1 MRGRNVLDLIA
12 MTHMRRPG
20 TVAALVLLG
29 VAVRVVVAAQGWF
42 YWDDLILLA
51 QARET
56 PLAELVWHPHD
67 GHLMPGSWLLI
78 WLFATLVD
86 GLNWPAALTALA
98 AGQLLAAGAV
108 AYAAWRIC
116 PRQAWWV
123 TGLYV
128 LAPVT
133 LPVTTWLAAAVNSLP
148 LHAACAVWLAH
159 GWLYL
164 RRGRP
169 ADAVIA
175 AVAVLAAGFFSER
188 VIFLA
193 PFTVLL
199 LLAWG
204 PATRWLRLTAALVVP
219 AAGWAIAYLATVGD
233 PRVSEGGGELFVQG
247 YLRAFLPTLVGG
259 PWDWERWHPG
269 PPFATPPGAAIVLGV
284 LAAVA
289 LLGWSIWR
297 RHAAPLLVLAY
308 PLLPFLAL
316 AVARSGPD
324 TAAEITQTLRHF
336 AEVAVLM
343 ALTAG
348 VLAAQNPRPPRWTPV
363 LGVVLAASSLF
374 STVTYAQAWAEQ
386 PAREYFAALRA
397 GFEGRQEPI
406 LDQAVPLEV
415 LLPVAHPYNRLSA
428 LLGPPQISD
437 STSAPALVDGS
448 GGLVDAELYPMRA
461 TGAEP
466 GCGPGTF
473 ALDGP
478 LMERD
483 WVLRLNYFAEDDGEI
498 AVALDGEAVTVPVE
512 AGLHQVHVALTGGGQ
527 ELRVDGEVCLGRS
540 EVGVLAPAR

>member
-1 MRGRNVLDLIA
+1 MRGRNALDLIA

-56 PLAELVWHPHD
+56 PLGELLLRSHD

-397 GFEGRQEPI
+397 SFDGREEPI

-461 TGAEP
+461 TGAE
-466 GCGPGTF
+466 CGPGTF

-527 ELRVDGEVCLGRS
+527 ELRVEGEVCLGRS

>member
-1 MRGRNVLDLIA
+1 MRGRNALDLIA

-56 PLAELVWHPHD
+56 PLGELLLRSHD

-397 GFEGRQEPI
+397 SFDGREEPI

-437 STSAPALVDGS
+437 STTAPALVDGS

-461 TGAEP
+461 TGAE
-466 GCGPGTF
+466 CGPGTF

-527 ELRVDGEVCLGRS
+527 ELRVEGEVCLGRS

>member
-1 MRGRNVLDLIA
+1 MRGRNALDLIA

-56 PLAELVWHPHD
+56 PLGELLLRSHD

-437 STSAPALVDGS
+437 STTAPALVDGS

-461 TGAEP
+461 TGAE
-466 GCGPGTF
+466 CGPGTF

>member
-56 PLAELVWHPHD
+56 PLGELLLRSHD

-348 VLAAQNPRPPRWTPV
+348 VLAAQDPRPPRWTPV

-397 GFEGRQEPI
+397 SFDGREEPI

-437 STSAPALVDGS
+437 STTAPALVDGS

-461 TGAEP
+461 TGAE
-466 GCGPGTF
+466 CGPGTF

-527 ELRVDGEVCLGRS
+527 ELRVEGEVCLGRS

>member
-1 MRGRNVLDLIA
+1 MRGRNALDLIA

-56 PLAELVWHPHD
+56 PLGELLLRSHD

-397 GFEGRQEPI
+397 SFDGREEPI

-461 TGAEP
+461 TGAE
-466 GCGPGTF
+466 CGPGTF

>member
-1 MRGRNVLDLIA
+1 MTQMRQSAI
-12 MTHMRRPG
+12 
-20 TVAALVLLG
+20 VAALVLLG

-51 QARET
+51 QARAT
-56 PLAELVWHPHD
+56 PLAELVWRPHD

-78 WLFATLVD
+78 WLFATLID

-98 AGQLLAAGAV
+98 TGQLLATGAV

-123 TGLYV
+123 TGIYV

-164 RRGRP
+164 RHGRVR
-169 ADAVIA
+169 DAVIA

-193 PFTVLL
+193 PFTLLL

-204 PATRWLRLTAALVVP
+204 PAARWRRLTVALVVP
-219 AAGWAIAYLATVGD
+219 AAGWAIAYLLAVGD
-233 PRVSEGGGELFVQG
+233 PRASEGGGELLSRG
-247 YLRAFLPTLVGG
+247 YLEAFLPTLVGG

-269 PPFATPPGAAIVLGV
+269 PPFATPPTVAIVLGV
-284 LAAVA
+284 LAAAAVV
-289 LLGWSIWR
+289 GWSVWR

-324 TAAEITQTLRHF
+324 TAPEITQTLRHF
-336 AEVAVLM
+336 AEVAVLA

-348 VLAAQNPRPPRWTPV
+348 VLASRNPRPPRWTPI
-363 LGVVLAASSLF
+363 LGAVLAVSSLV
-374 STVTYAQAWAEQ
+374 SAATYAQSWSQQ
-386 PAREYFAALRA
+386 PAREYFTALRA
-397 GFEGRQEPI
+397 GLDGREEPI

-415 LLPVAHPYNRLSA
+415 LLPVAHPYNRLSV
-428 LLGPPQISD
+428 LLGPPQISEA
-437 STSAPALVDGS
+437 TTAPALVDGS
-448 GGLVDAELYPMRA
+448 GNLVDAELYPMRA
-461 TGAEP
+461 TEADP
-466 GCGPGTF
+466 GCEQGAFP
-473 ALDGP
+473 LDGP
-478 LMERD
+478 LLERD

-498 AVALDGEAVTVPVE
+498 EVALDGDAVTVPVD

-527 ELRVDGEVCLGRS
+527 ELRIDGGVCLGRS

>member
-1 MRGRNVLDLIA
+1 MRGRNALDLIA

-56 PLAELVWHPHD
+56 PLGELLLRSHD

-437 STSAPALVDGS
+437 STTAPALVDGS

-461 TGAEP
+461 TGAE
-466 GCGPGTF
+466 CGPGTF

-527 ELRVDGEVCLGRS
+527 ELRVEGEVCLGRS

>member
-1 MRGRNVLDLIA
+1 MRGRNALDLIA

-56 PLAELVWHPHD
+56 PLGELLLRSHD

-289 LLGWSIWR
+289 LLGWSIWG

-437 STSAPALVDGS
+437 STTAPALVDGS

-461 TGAEP
+461 TGAE
-466 GCGPGTF
+466 CGPGTF

>member
-1 MRGRNVLDLIA
+1 MRQMWQPAIV
-12 MTHMRRPG
+12 
-20 TVAALVLLG
+20 VALL
-29 VAVRVVVAAQGWF
+29 AVRVVVAAQGWF

-51 QARET
+51 QARDT
-56 PLAELVWHPHD
+56 PLAELVWRPHD

-123 TGLYV
+123 TGIYV

-164 RRGRP
+164 RHGRVR
-169 ADAVIA
+169 DAVIA

-193 PFTVLL
+193 PFTLLL

-204 PATRWLRLTAALVVP
+204 PATRWLRLTVALVVP
-219 AAGWAIAYLATVGD
+219 AAGWAIAYLMTVGD
-233 PRVSEGGGELFVQG
+233 PWVSGGGGLLVHG
-247 YLRAFLPTLVGG
+247 YLQAFLPTLVGG

-269 PPFATPPGAAIVLGV
+269 PPFATPPTAAIVLGV

-348 VLAAQNPRPPRWTPV
+348 VLATQNPRPPRWTPV

-374 STVTYAQAWAEQ
+374 STATYAQSWAEQ
-386 PAREYFAALRA
+386 PAREYFTALRA
-397 GFEGRQEPI
+397 GFEGREEPI

-415 LLPVAHPYNRLSA
+415 LLPVAHPYNRLST

-437 STSAPALVDGS
+437 STTAPALVDGS
-448 GGLVDAELYPMRA
+448 GTLVDAELYPMRA
-461 TGAEP
+461 TGAE
-466 GCGPGTF
+466 CGPGTF

-498 AVALDGEAVTVPVE
+498 AVALDGETVTVPVE

>member
-1 MRGRNVLDLIA
+1 MRGRNALDLIA

-56 PLAELVWHPHD
+56 PLGELLLRPHD

-461 TGAEP
+461 TGAE
-466 GCGPGTF
+466 CGPGTF

-527 ELRVDGEVCLGRS
+527 ELRVEGEVCLGRS

>member
-1 MRGRNVLDLIA
+1 MRGRNALDLIA

-56 PLAELVWHPHD
+56 PLGELLLRPHD

-98 AGQLLAAGAV
+98 AGQLTAAGAV

-397 GFEGRQEPI
+397 SFDGREEPI

-437 STSAPALVDGS
+437 STTAPALVDGS

-461 TGAEP
+461 TGAE
-466 GCGPGTF
+466 CGPGTF

>member
-56 PLAELVWHPHD
+56 PLGELLLRSHD

-108 AYAAWRIC
+108 AYAAWRLC

-437 STSAPALVDGS
+437 STTAPALVDGS

-461 TGAEP
+461 TGAE
-466 GCGPGTF
+466 CGPGTF

-527 ELRVDGEVCLGRS
+527 ELRVEGEVCLGRS

>member
-56 PLAELVWHPHD
+56 PLGELLLRSHD

-397 GFEGRQEPI
+397 SFDGREEPI

-437 STSAPALVDGS
+437 STTAPALVDGS

-461 TGAEP
+461 TGAE
-466 GCGPGTF
+466 CGPGTF

-527 ELRVDGEVCLGRS
+527 ELRVEGEVCLGRS

>member
-1 MRGRNVLDLIA
+1 MRGHNALDLIA

-56 PLAELVWHPHD
+56 PLGELLLRSHD

-397 GFEGRQEPI
+397 SFDGREEPI

-461 TGAEP
+461 TGAE
-466 GCGPGTF
+466 CGPGTF

>member
-56 PLAELVWHPHD
+56 PLGELLLRSHD

-397 GFEGRQEPI
+397 SFDGREEPI

-437 STSAPALVDGS
+437 STTAPALVDGS

-461 TGAEP
+461 TGAE
-466 GCGPGTF
+466 CGPGTF

>member
-56 PLAELVWHPHD
+56 PLGELLLRPHD

-437 STSAPALVDGS
+437 STTAPALVDGS

-461 TGAEP
+461 TGAE
-466 GCGPGTF
+466 CGPGTF